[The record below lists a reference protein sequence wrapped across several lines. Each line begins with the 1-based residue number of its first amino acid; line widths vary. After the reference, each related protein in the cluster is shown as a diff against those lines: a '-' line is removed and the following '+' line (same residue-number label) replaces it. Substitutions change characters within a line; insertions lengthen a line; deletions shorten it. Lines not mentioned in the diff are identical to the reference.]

1 MFMELK
7 FFDICSGSLIAD
19 VMHDLLEGAAQ
30 HEAKILKYL
39 VLEKQ
44 YLLAHSLEHH
54 FEVCELGYMEA
65 ADRPTSIT
73 VRTLRSK
80 GNATD
85 QKGTNFNR
93 IVFEVL
99 GTNTHFY
106 ADVAFEPPAAS
117 SIWPLWV
124 KICSLVFAPTI
135 TKDEVGSHRSVG
147 RHLEKCIIYLMH
159 TKVCIK

>member
-1 MFMELK
+1 MIESDSSEDYSKLYGVNERSVFMELK

-30 HEAKILKYL
+30 HEAKLLKYL

-54 FEVCELGYMEA
+54 FEVCVLGYMEA

-106 ADVAFEPPAAS
+106 AYTYCSWADVAFEPPAAS
-117 SIWPLWV
+117 SIWPL
-124 KICSLVFAPTI
+124 CPR
-135 TKDEVGSHRSVG
+135 G
-147 RHLEKCIIYLMH
+147 
-159 TKVCIK
+159 